1 MHYANGA
8 VALSQSNAR
17 TARAS
22 ERRRVASLA
31 PKE

>member
-1 MHYANGA
+1 MHYANRA
-8 VALSQSNAR
+8 VALSQSNAGAAR
-17 TARAS
+17 TS